1 MIQVNANLFA
11 RVAVAQSTEAV
22 RYYLQGVCIQPA
34 GATGKGV
41 TLVATD
47 GHMLIAGNDPKA
59 DAASLL
65 PSGGI
70 IVNLGKDGLKAARK
84 GGTVTIDPATGEA
97 SVQSSVDQATIWRSA
112 ASTLI
117 DGNYPDW
124 RRILPQG
131 EMVATGAAF
140 DVKLLSRLGDA
151 LCDWRKSSH
160 GLTMR
165 GADDAS
171 PHVIACDS
179 PSASIFAVC
188 MPIRVTPT
196 AGLPTWL

>member
-11 RVAVAQSTEAV
+11 RVAVAQSSDPD
-22 RYYLQGVCIQPA
+22 RYYLNGVCIQPHPR
-34 GATGKGV
+34 GEGV
-41 TLVATD
+41 TLTATD
-47 GHMLIAGNDPKA
+47 GHCLLTAHDPKA
-59 DAASLL
+59 DPATLL

-84 GGTVTIDPATGEA
+84 GGTVTIDPVTGDA
-97 SVQSSVDQATIWRSA
+97 HIDHPQQGRIWRSA

-117 DGNYPDW
+117 DGKYPDW

-131 EMVATGAAF
+131 DMVATGAAF

-151 LCDWRKSSH
+151 LTDWSKSGH
-160 GLTMR
+160 GLAMR

-171 PHVIACDS
+171 PHVVTCANQD
-179 PSASIFAVC
+179 AAIFAIC
-188 MPIRVTPT
+188 MPTRVTPT
-196 AGLPTWL
+196 AGLPAWL

>member
-1 MIQVNANLFA
+1 
-11 RVAVAQSTEAV
+11 
-22 RYYLQGVCIQPA
+22 
-34 GATGKGV
+34 
-41 TLVATD
+41 
-47 GHMLIAGNDPKA
+47 MLIAGNDPKA

-84 GGTVTIDPATGEA
+84 GGTVTIDPVTGEA
-97 SVQSSVDQATIWRSA
+97 YVDNPQQGRIWRSA

-124 RRILPQG
+124 RRIPPQG

-160 GLTMR
+160 GLVMR

-171 PHVIACDS
+171 PHIIACDS
-179 PSASIFAVC
+179 PDAAIFAVC

-196 AGLPTWL
+196 VGLPAWL

>member
-11 RVAVAQSTEAV
+11 RVAVAQGAEAV

-70 IVNLGKDGLKAARK
+70 IVAITLLGVSGYTFLIISKC
-84 GGTVTIDPATGEA
+84 
-97 SVQSSVDQATIWRSA
+97 SSV
-112 ASTLI
+112 
-117 DGNYPDW
+117 
-124 RRILPQG
+124 
-131 EMVATGAAF
+131 
-140 DVKLLSRLGDA
+140 KA
-151 LCDWRKSSH
+151 LCS
-160 GLTMR
+160 
-165 GADDAS
+165 
-171 PHVIACDS
+171 
-179 PSASIFAVC
+179 F
-188 MPIRVTPT
+188 
-196 AGLPTWL
+196 

>member
-1 MIQVNANLFA
+1 MIQINANLFA
-11 RVAVAQSTEAV
+11 RVAVAQSTEPT
-22 RYYLQGVCIQPA
+22 RYYLNGVCIQPHPR
-34 GATGKGV
+34 GEGV
-41 TLVATD
+41 TLTATD
-47 GHMLIAGNDPKA
+47 GHCLLTAHDPKA

-84 GGTVTIDPATGEA
+84 GNTLTIDPATGDA
-97 SVQSSVDQATIWRSA
+97 SIDNVWRSA

-131 EMVATGAAF
+131 DQIATGAAF
-140 DVKLLSRLGDA
+140 DVKILSRLGDA

-160 GLTMR
+160 GLVMR

-171 PHVIACDS
+171 PHIVACDS
-179 PSASIFAVC
+179 PDAAIFAVC

-196 AGLPTWL
+196 AGLPAWL

>member
-11 RVAVAQSTEAV
+11 RVAVAQSTEAT
-22 RYYLQGVCIQPA
+22 RYYLGGVCIQPHPR
-34 GATGKGV
+34 GEGV
-41 TLVATD
+41 TLTATD
-47 GHMLIAGNDPKA
+47 GHCLLTAHDPKA
-59 DAASLL
+59 DPATL
-65 PSGGI
+65 PSEGI

-84 GGTVTIDPATGEA
+84 GGTVTINPATGEA
-97 SVQSSVDQATIWRSA
+97 SVINEHQGCLWRSA
-112 ASTLI
+112 GSTLV
-117 DGNYPDW
+117 DGTYPDW

-131 EMVATGAAF
+131 DQVATGAAF

-165 GADDAS
+165 GADDSS
-171 PHVIACDS
+171 PHIIACDT
-179 PSASIFAVC
+179 PDAAIFAVC

-196 AGLPTWL
+196 IATPAWL

>member
-1 MIQVNANLFA
+1 MIQINANLFA

-84 GGTVTIDPATGEA
+84 GGTVTIDPVTGEA

-131 EMVATGAAF
+131 DMVATGAAF

-151 LCDWRKSSH
+151 LTDWSKTAH
-160 GLTMR
+160 GLVMR

-171 PHVIACDS
+171 PHIIACGS
-179 PSASIFAVC
+179 PDAAIFAVC

-196 AGLPTWL
+196 VGLPTWL

>member
-1 MIQVNANLFA
+1 MIQLNANLFA

-84 GGTVTIDPATGEA
+84 GGTVTINPVTGEA
-97 SVQSSVDQATIWRSA
+97 SVQTHGLTVWRSA

-140 DVKLLSRLGDA
+140 DVKRLSRLGDA
-151 LCDWRKSSH
+151 LTDWSKTAR
-160 GLTMR
+160 GLVMR
-165 GADDAS
+165 GADHAS
-171 PHVIACDS
+171 PHVVACDS
-179 PSASIFAVC
+179 QNAAIFAVY

-196 AGLPTWL
+196 AGLPAWL

>member
-11 RVAVAQSTEAV
+11 RVAMAQSTEAA
-22 RYYLQGVCIQPA
+22 RYYLNGVCIQPHPR
-34 GATGKGV
+34 GEGV
-41 TLVATD
+41 TLTATD
-47 GHMLIAGNDPKA
+47 GHCLLTAHDPKA
-59 DAASLL
+59 DPATLPAAGL
-65 PSGGI
+65 

-84 GGTVTIDPATGEA
+84 GQALTIDPATGDA
-97 SVQSSVDQATIWRSA
+97 SIDNVWRSA
-112 ASTLI
+112 ASTI
-117 DGNYPDW
+117 VDGAFPDW

-131 EMVATGAAF
+131 DQIATGAAF
-140 DVKLLSRLGDA
+140 DVKILSRLGEA

-171 PHVIACDS
+171 PHIIACDS
-179 PSASIFAVC
+179 PDAAIFAVC

-196 AGLPTWL
+196 IATPTWL

>member
-1 MIQVNANLFA
+1 MIQINANLFA
-11 RVAVAQSTEAV
+11 RVAVAQSSGPG
-22 RYYLQGVCIQPA
+22 RYYLQGVCIQPHPR
-34 GATGKGV
+34 GEGV
-41 TLVATD
+41 TLTATD
-47 GHMLIAGNDPKA
+47 GHCLLTAHDPKA
-59 DAASLL
+59 DPATIPA
-65 PSGGI
+65 GGL

-84 GGTVTIDPATGEA
+84 GRTVTIDPATGDA
-97 SVQSSVDQATIWRSA
+97 SVDNAWRSA
-112 ASTLI
+112 SSVLI

-131 EMVATGAAF
+131 DQVATGAAF
-140 DVKLLSRLGDA
+140 DVKILSRLGDA

-171 PHVIACDS
+171 PHIIAGDS
-179 PSASIFAVC
+179 PDAAIFAVC

-196 AGLPTWL
+196 TAAPAWL